1 MQLSLTQSLHYP
13 TFIYNLLRD
22 LQYESTMKIL
32 QIRMSVRTEG
42 TVAVLIHVRTLKVD
56 STAAVTMASF
66 SQRMEKI
73 ALVRDTFVTLKMLQ

>member
-1 MQLSLTQSLHYP
+1 MQLSLTRSLHDP
-13 TFIYNLLRD
+13 TFIYNLLSD
-22 LQYESTMKIL
+22 LQYESTMKFL

-56 STAAVTMASF
+56 STAAVTMAFF
-66 SQRMEKI
+66 SQRMEEI

>member
-1 MQLSLTQSLHYP
+1 MQLSLTWSLHDP
-13 TFIYNLLRD
+13 TFTYNLLSD
-22 LQYESTMKIL
+22 QQYESTMKIL

-56 STAAVTMASF
+56 STAAVTMAIF
-66 SQRMEKI
+66 SRRMEEI